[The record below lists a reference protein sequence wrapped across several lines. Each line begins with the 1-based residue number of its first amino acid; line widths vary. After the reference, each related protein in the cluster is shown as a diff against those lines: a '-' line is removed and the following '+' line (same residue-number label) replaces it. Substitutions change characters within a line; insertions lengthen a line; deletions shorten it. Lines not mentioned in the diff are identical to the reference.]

1 MGNTTKIAWTD
12 STWNPHRGCH
22 KVSAGCLHCYW
33 YRDAARYGYNPGEVV
48 RSKTT
53 FRDPLKW
60 KEPRKIFVCSWSDFF
75 IEEAD
80 AWRGEVWDIIRKTP
94 HHTYQICTKRVENIP
109 ARLPSD
115 WGNGYSNVW
124 LGATTENGT
133 EYARRVSGLMSIP
146 AKIHWLSIEP
156 MLSRVEGYDSPDWVV
171 IGGESGPNARAFN
184 PDWARSSILWWRSR
198 GAKVFVKQLGSNPC
212 GLELLDRHGADP
224 SEWDADLNVREFPV
238 PC

>member
-1 MGNTTKIAWTD
+1 MATDDLNGRRNGGISDFGIGRLGRNDSPSQGQNHCVCALAFRSENRRFCLEAKKERMGNTTKIAWTD

-133 EYARRVSGLMSIP
+133 EYARRVSG
-146 AKIHWLSIEP
+146 
-156 MLSRVEGYDSPDWVV
+156 
-171 IGGESGPNARAFN
+171 
-184 PDWARSSILWWRSR
+184 
-198 GAKVFVKQLGSNPC
+198 
-212 GLELLDRHGADP
+212 
-224 SEWDADLNVREFPV
+224 
-238 PC
+238 